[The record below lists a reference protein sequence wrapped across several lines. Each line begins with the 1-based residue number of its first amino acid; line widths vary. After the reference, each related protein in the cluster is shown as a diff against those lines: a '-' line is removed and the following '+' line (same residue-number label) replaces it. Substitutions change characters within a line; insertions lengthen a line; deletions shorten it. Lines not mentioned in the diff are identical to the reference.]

1 MRLPLAT
8 LLVAAALVAPSEGFT
23 WPAWPRAALGKLL
36 HPPAGRPVP
45 AGPHTG
51 HYTVADYVREFGRE
65 YSDAER
71 PWREALVAERLAA
84 IEAHNAGQ
92 HAYKQGANQFTDRTE
107 QELRALGGARPSG
120 GEAGVFGAEGPVG
133 GFPHLGVTYSPSQRA
148 SAQID
153 WRSRGVMTAVKN
165 QMQCGSCWAFAAV
178 EAIEA
183 QFALSTA
190 GRLENLSEQ
199 QILDCTPNPQECGGG
214 GGCTGGTYT
223 LAFEA
228 AMDYFN
234 GGIASEWTYPYVSA
248 HGGNV
253 GPCHYSTQLTPPVA
267 RVTGYV
273 RLPVNDLDA
282 VLHALL
288 NVGPLAV
295 SVDASA
301 WYQYQSGVFT
311 GCDLESPTLDH
322 AVLLVGVGTDEVT
335 GLPYWLI
342 RNSWGSAWG
351 EGGYIRILR
360 QLDPQCA
367 ADVRPWEGDACR
379 NVTDP
384 VKEVNVC
391 GSCGILYDVAYPI
404 VQPADGGHHL
414 AAADQAAETA
424 VAR

>member
-8 LLVAAALVAPSEGFT
+8 LLVAAALAGPADCFT
-23 WPAWPRAALGKLL
+23 WPSWPRAALRFL
-36 HPPAGRPVP
+36 HLPAGTP
-45 AGPHTG
+45 AAPGG
-51 HYTVADYVREFGRE
+51 HSAAQYTVADYVREFGRE
-65 YSDAER
+65 YSEEER
-71 PWREALVAERLAA
+71 PWREALIASKLAA
-84 IEAHNAGQ
+84 VKQHNAGG
-92 HAYKQGANQFTDRTE
+92 HAYQLGVNQFTDRSE
-107 QELRALGGARPSG
+107 AELRALGGARPSG
-120 GEAGVFGAEGPVG
+120 GAAGVYGGQGLQQGP
-133 GFPHLGVTYSPSQRA
+133 PGVTFSPSERA

-178 EAIEA
+178 EVIEA
-183 QFALSTA
+183 QFALTSG

-199 QILDCTPNPQECGGG
+199 QILDCTPNPQECGGD
-214 GGCTGGTYT
+214 GGCAGGTYT

-228 AMDYFN
+228 AMDGMN

-322 AVLLVGVGTDEVT
+322 AVLLVGVGTDEMS

-351 EGGYIRILR
+351 EGGYIRVLR

-414 AAADQAAETA
+414 EQGPAQAAGAA